1 MNNYLVPSSR
11 AEHHGPVTGAARKA
25 PPDARVPFM
34 RSVGK
39 DGVGKK
45 TILAFSELIRVLCQT
60 ALVMELDPHNL
71 VRVPLY
77 TRTLGIAERGDA

>member
-1 MNNYLVPSSR
+1 
-11 AEHHGPVTGAARKA
+11 
-25 PPDARVPFM
+25 M

-45 TILAFSELIRVLCQT
+45 TILAFLELIRVLCQT